1 MSTFLTGLDDIREPN
16 GPAVAK
22 ISSLDSML
30 AAHKIGGPY
39 GIKTDTEGYEPEVLT
54 DAGATLADTGF
65 VIAEISLVKRF

>member
-1 MSTFLTGLDDIREPN
+1 
-16 GPAVAK
+16 
-22 ISSLDSML
+22 ML